1 MKKDRVMRPNIARM
15 MTLAAALALAMPA
28 HAQNGTDNYPSR
40 PIRMIVP
47 LSPGTTTDLVART
60 IGDAVSREL
69 EQPVIV
75 ENKQGAGGTLAAKV
89 AAMAAPDG
97 YTILMVNS
105 QHSINPAVYQNLP
118 YDTLKDFAGLALVA
132 QAPSAVIVSPK
143 LGVTTLKE
151 FIAFA
156 KQHPDT
162 INYASSGI
170 GSQTHLA
177 GAYFAS
183 QAGISMVHVPY
194 RDSSQV
200 IADLLAGRV
209 QASFVPLAFVLGQVQ
224 EGKLLALAVTS
235 RDGIQTPINAPS
247 VSEAA
252 LPGYEYNTWFGFLA
266 PAKVPPAILER
277 LSKALQ
283 DAANT
288 AEVKEKLSG
297 SAIFPQTLTLRE
309 FDDFIKADVDKQKQ
323 IANGARIEA
332 H

>member
-1 MKKDRVMRPNIARM
+1 MATKKVAIISFV
-15 MTLAAALALAMPA
+15 AALAFALPA
-28 HAQNGTDNYPSR
+28 HAQSGTDNYPSR
-40 PIRMIVP
+40 PIRIIVP
-47 LSPGTTTDLVART
+47 LSPGTTTDVVART
-60 IGDAVSREL
+60 IGERLSREL

-89 AAMAAPDG
+89 TAISAPDG

-105 QHSINPAVYQNLP
+105 QHSINPAVYQSLP

-132 QAPSAVIVSPK
+132 EAPSAVIVSPK
-143 LGVTTLKE
+143 LGVTTLKD

-235 RDGIQTPINAPS
+235 RDGIQTPVKAPS

-252 LPGYEYNTWFGFLA
+252 IRGYEYNTWFGFIA
-266 PAKVPPAILER
+266 PAKMPAGILER
-277 LSKALQ
+277 LTQALQ
-283 DAANT
+283 RAAK
-288 AEVKEKLSG
+288 AEEVSQKLSELG
-297 SAIFPQTLTLRE
+297 IFSHTLSLRA
-309 FDDFIKADVDKQKQ
+309 FDEYIKADVEKQRQ
-323 IANGARIEA
+323 IANEARIEP

>member
-1 MKKDRVMRPNIARM
+1 M
-15 MTLAAALALAMPA
+15 MALVAALLFAVPVQ
-28 HAQNGTDNYPSR
+28 AQNGTDNSR

-47 LSPGTTTDLVART
+47 LSPGTTTDVVART
-60 IGDAVSREL
+60 ISDRLSQEL

-89 AAMAAPDG
+89 TAMTAPDG
-97 YTILMVNS
+97 YTMMMVNS
-105 QHSINPAVYQNLP
+105 QHSINPAVYEKLP

-132 QAPSAVIVSPK
+132 EAPSAVIVSPK

-183 QAGISMVHVPY
+183 QAGIRMVHVPY

-235 RDGIQTPINAPS
+235 REGLNAPVKAPS
-247 VSEAA
+247 VSEEAIR
-252 LPGYEYNTWFGFLA
+252 GYEYNTWFGFLA
-266 PAKVPPAILER
+266 PAKVPSPILARLAQAIQR
-277 LSKALQ
+277 V
-283 DAANT
+283 ANT
-288 AEVKEKLSG
+288 AEVKEKLSEL
-297 SAIFPQTLTLRE
+297 AIFPHTLMLQE
-309 FDDFIKADVDKQKQ
+309 FDHFIKSDVEKQRQ
-323 IANGARIEA
+323 IANGARIEP

>member
-1 MKKDRVMRPNIARM
+1 M
-15 MTLAAALALAMPA
+15 
-28 HAQNGTDNYPSR
+28 
-40 PIRMIVP
+40 
-47 LSPGTTTDLVART
+47 
-60 IGDAVSREL
+60 
-69 EQPVIV
+69 
-75 ENKQGAGGTLAAKV
+75 
-89 AAMAAPDG
+89 
-97 YTILMVNS
+97 MVNS

-132 QAPSAVIVSPK
+132 EAPSAVIVSPK
-143 LGVTTLKE
+143 LGVTTLKD
-151 FIAFA
+151 FIALA

-200 IADLLAGRV
+200 IADLLGGRV

-224 EGKLLALAVTS
+224 EGQLLALAVTS
-235 RDGIQTPINAPS
+235 HEGMQAPVKAPS

-252 LPGYEYNTWFGFLA
+252 IPGYEYNTWFGFLA
-266 PAKVPPAILER
+266 PAKVPSPLRER
-277 LSKALQ
+277 LANALQ
-283 DAANT
+283 HAAGS

-297 SAIFPQTLTLRE
+297 LAIYPRVLTLGD
-309 FDDFIKADVDKQKQ
+309 FDGYIKADMDKQRQ
-323 IANGARIEA
+323 IADGAKIEP

>member
-1 MKKDRVMRPNIARM
+1 MRLNDARM
-15 MTLAAALALAMPA
+15 MALVAALLFAVPVQ
-28 HAQNGTDNYPSR
+28 AQNGTDNYPSR

-47 LSPGTTTDLVART
+47 LSPGTTTDVVART
-60 IGDAVSREL
+60 ISDRLSQEL

-89 AAMAAPDG
+89 TAMTAPDG
-97 YTILMVNS
+97 YTMMMVNS
-105 QHSINPAVYQNLP
+105 QHSINPAVYEKLP
-118 YDTLKDFAGLALVA
+118 YDTLKDFAGLALIA
-132 QAPSAVIVSPK
+132 EAPSAVIVSPK

-183 QAGISMVHVPY
+183 QAGIRMVHVPY

-235 RDGIQTPINAPS
+235 REGLNAPVKAPS
-247 VSEAA
+247 VSEEAIR
-252 LPGYEYNTWFGFLA
+252 GYEYNTWFGFLT
-266 PAKVPPAILER
+266 PAKVPSPILARLAQAIQR
-277 LSKALQ
+277 V
-283 DAANT
+283 ANT
-288 AEVKEKLSG
+288 AEVKEKLSEL
-297 SAIFPQTLTLRE
+297 AIFPHTLMLQE
-309 FDDFIKADVDKQKQ
+309 FDHFIKSDVEKQRQ
-323 IANGARIEA
+323 IANGARIEP